1 MLHVIHSDGFKFEQT
16 RQSLRLD
23 TSTSHNASSTDT
35 QRDVL
40 GSRHVTGSL
49 LFGRTAPSAFSAK
62 SIMSD
67 WVLVKPLSKICTPR
81 SHSREPFEV
90 TMDKLQEAVQPYSI
104 KAAMIRR
111 HASPINDAHCQVL
124 K

>member
-49 LFGRTAPSAFSAK
+49 LFGKAPSAFSAK

-67 WVLVKPLSKICTPR
+67 WVLVKSLSKLCAPR

-90 TMDKLQEAVQPYSI
+90 TRDKL
-104 KAAMIRR
+104 
-111 HASPINDAHCQVL
+111 
-124 K
+124 